1 MNDFLSIV
9 IPVYTN
15 APTLSELHRR
25 LSAVLQHVTDRYEIL
40 FVDDAC
46 PANSITV
53 LRELS
58 ANDEHVVVLR
68 LAANVGQ
75 NRAVLTGLAQ
85 VRGDVAVVMDA
96 DLQDP
101 PEAIPALL
109 AALTADVA
117 AVFAGRRGAYEGRK
131 RLITSWLFKH
141 SLYLLS
147 GGRIPPDAGLFVAM
161 RREMI
166 VSLLAFDIP
175 QPYVVGLIG
184 RTQLPLRSIPV
195 LRHANDERTSA
206 YTARK
211 RLVLA
216 WRALQ
221 QMLPAWM
228 VEHKQRSVQTPVV
241 VSEYLGGHFRPLTQA
256 GIATLCVE

>member
-1 MNDFLSIV
+1 M
-9 IPVYTN
+9 
-15 APTLSELHRR
+15 
-25 LSAVLQHVTDRYEIL
+25 QHVTDRYEIV

-46 PANSITV
+46 PADSITV

-58 ANDEHVVVLR
+58 ARDEHVVVLR

-75 NRAVLTGLAQ
+75 NRAVLTGLA
-85 VRGDVAVVMDA
+85 RAHGDVAIIMDA

-101 PEAIPALL
+101 PEAVPALL
-109 AALTADVA
+109 AALTEDVG
-117 AVFAGRRGAYEGRK
+117 AVFAGRRGAYEGRR

-141 SLYLLS
+141 LLHLLS

-166 VSLLAFDIP
+166 VRLRLFDIS
-175 QPYVVGLIG
+175 QPYVVGLMG
-184 RTQLPLRSIPV
+184 RTRLPLRSVPV

-206 YTARK
+206 YTTRK

-216 WRALQ
+216 WRALH

-228 VEHKQRSVQTPVV
+228 IEHKRHSVQTPVV
-241 VSEYLGGHFRPLTQA
+241 VSEYLGGNCMQPTNA
-256 GIATLCVE
+256 GSAAVCGE